1 VLCSC
6 DFWIIMV
13 GYASPLLVFVL
24 VIAITLAPVVDVD
37 AMVMGRIWGLLA
49 SAPFG

>member
-1 VLCSC
+1 MLCSC
-6 DFWIIMV
+6 DFWIIKV
-13 GYASPLLVFVL
+13 RFSSPLLVIVI
-24 VIAITLAPVVDVD
+24 VIAITIAPVVDVD